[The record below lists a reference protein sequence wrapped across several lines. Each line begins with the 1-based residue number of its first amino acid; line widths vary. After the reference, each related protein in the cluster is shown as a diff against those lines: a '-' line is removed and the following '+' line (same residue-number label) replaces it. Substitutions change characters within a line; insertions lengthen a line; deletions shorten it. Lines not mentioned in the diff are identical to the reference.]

1 MTEFSGSKVSK
12 RVKLPELAN
21 LALGKNE
28 QSLSIPG
35 RFFVKGCGV
44 LKLFIT
50 GILICNLFD
59 RFLVL
64 KHVKL
69 AKLALGKNGY
79 DVQNV

>member
-35 RFFVKGCGV
+35 RFFVKGCV
-44 LKLFIT
+44 LKLSIT

-69 AKLALGKNGY
+69 AKLALGKNEY